1 MTMLEIEM
9 NNAIDELILQLQA
22 AKQSNMPQSK
32 VNAVEKVST
41 HCDTFSEF
49 WNYKLEKYRNSI

>member
-9 NNAIDELILQLQA
+9 NNSIIDLIHRLEQVMDNPSPQGKIIGVEAAGVQLA
-22 AKQSNMPQSK
+22 SI
-32 VNAVEKVST
+32 V
-41 HCDTFSEF
+41 EF